1 MDKIPSSPHSDPPDP
16 AYLGQIVELLQC
28 KKDDLIAKWRRDAR
42 LLASAR
48 HLDTPTLD
56 DHIPTFIEELIKAL
70 VVERARRVAEVHSAE
85 SPSAHGLQRLE
96 DGFDINEVVAEYN
109 ILRDVLQDVVE
120 ENGLT
125 LHGRVFR
132 IINWILDS
140 AIGVA
145 VDSYARQRAVELQQR
160 REEHLAFI
168 VHDLR
173 TPLQALSLATQE
185 LEETLP
191 PQQIE
196 QAAEILDMLKRNLG
210 RLNILV
216 SRVSEEQVNLMSAG
230 SHKLVR
236 RVIDLAPLVKSL
248 IRDVQPLGESMGTK
262 IINNVPGSVIVYA
275 DAVVLTQIFQNLV
288 SNALR
293 FTPGG
298 EVIIG
303 ARMIE
308 GKAECWVRDNGEGIP
323 ADRIGKIFEK
333 LETDPDPAKRGTGL
347 GLTIVKQ
354 AVEAH
359 GGEITVESLPH
370 KGTTFRFTLPDEN
383 TPQKQA

>member
-1 MDKIPSSPHSDPPDP
+1 MDKFPALSGSNADDP
-16 AYLGQIVELLQC
+16 AYLAQIVELLQA
-28 KKDDLIAKWRRDAR
+28 KKTDLLAKWRRDAR
-42 LLASAR
+42 LLASAK

-56 DHIPTFIEELIKAL
+56 DHIPAFIEELIGPL
-70 VVERARRVAEVHSAE
+70 TIEQARRGAEVHSAE
-85 SPSAHGLQRLE
+85 SPPAHGLQRLE

-109 ILRDVLQDVVE
+109 ILRDILQDVVE

-145 VDSYARQRAVELQQR
+145 VDSYAKQRAVELQQR

-173 TPLQALSLATQE
+173 TPLNALSLATQE

-191 PQQIE
+191 PAQVRE
-196 QAAEILDMLKRNLG
+196 TLEIVEMLKRNLG

-216 SRVSEEQVNLMSAG
+216 TRVSQEQVNLMSAS

-236 RVIDLAPLVKSL
+236 RAIDLSPLVKSL
-248 IRDVQPLGESMGTK
+248 IRDVQPLAETAGTR
-262 IINNVPGSVIVYA
+262 ITHAVPANLVVYA
-275 DAVVLTQIFQNLV
+275 DAIILTQIFQNLV
-288 SNALR
+288 SNAMR

-298 EVIIG
+298 EIIVG
-303 ARMIE
+303 ARMLE

-323 ADRIGKIFEK
+323 ADRIERIFDK
-333 LETDPDPAKRGTGL
+333 LETDPDPRKRGTGL

-359 GGEITVESLPH
+359 GGEITVESVPQ
-370 KGTTFRFTLPDEN
+370 KGTTFRFTLPSEN
-383 TPQKQA
+383 PEK